1 MCLQIYLFVPD
12 ILNKIFMRLLLTII
26 FFCLNF
32 SLFSQDNTK
41 MESIKIINN
50 STKSPE
56 IKKIKNPGYKE
67 GWKYGIDYSVILTP
81 KMIEAL
87 RKLESNG
94 NRNFKLLGIENFDQK
109 IIKSYLFDSYSLPY
123 ALFGDF
129 NQDGIIDAILL
140 GFLGNEYGWDLNVI
154 GIISKN
160 KGKEYFAT
168 EFISFQKGIYSIEE
182 ANHYISEI
190 FLIRHRKGE
199 KIKTNNCGVKE
210 ITTDSF
216 GVRNIK
222 DTTEEFFPCDN
233 KFLTT
238 SCYISNY
245 ATDIS
250 TGNKNFEI
258 NH

>member
-1 MCLQIYLFVPD
+1 
-12 ILNKIFMRLLLTII
+12 MRLLLTII
-26 FFCLNF
+26 FLCLNF
-32 SLFSQDNTK
+32 YLFSQDNTK
-41 MESIKIINN
+41 MENIKIIDN

-67 GWKYGIDYSVILTP
+67 GGKYGIEYSVILTP

-87 RKLESNG
+87 GKLESNG
-94 NRNFKLLGIENFDQK
+94 NRNFKLLGIENFGQE
-109 IIKSYLFDSYSLPY
+109 IIKSYLFDYYSLPY

-129 NQDGIIDAILL
+129 NQDGTMDAILL

-160 KGKEYFAT
+160 KGREYFAT
-168 EFISFQKGIYSIEE
+168 EFISFQRGIYNIEE
-182 ANHYISEI
+182 ANHYISNI
-190 FLIRHRKGE
+190 FLIRHRRGE

-210 ITTDSF
+210 ITNDSF
-216 GVRNIK
+216 GVRNIEDK
-222 DTTEEFFPCDN
+222 TEEFFLCDG

-245 ATDIS
+245 TTDIS
-250 TGNKNFEI
+250 TSNKNFET